1 MMMTTAAA
9 LGALAKSAF
18 RRQFTYRG
26 ANLAGMLTNLFF
38 GALRVAVVVALF
50 DARPGAAPDG
60 YGLSESITF
69 MACAQAILGWV
80 ALWGWWDLIRAI
92 RSGDILADLQRPVD
106 VFWSWAAQDLG
117 RALAQIALR
126 AVPLMLVYGLA
137 YRLALPA
144 DAGQWALF
152 ALSMGLAW
160 FLAFTWRFLYSLAA
174 FWSPDATGMA
184 RLAMFG
190 QTFLTGFL
198 MPLAFF
204 PEGVAAVLKALPFA
218 GMVATPIE
226 LFVNAS
232 RGPAALAAVGAQAL
246 WAVVL
251 YGAARLALQVGLR
264 RVTTQGG

>member
-1 MMMTTAAA
+1 MSAATA
-9 LGALAKSAF
+9 LGGLAASAF
-18 RRQFTYRG
+18 RRQFAYRG

-38 GALRVAVVVALF
+38 GVLRVAVVVALF
-50 DARPGAAPDG
+50 EARPGAAPDG
-60 YGLSESITF
+60 YGLVESITF
-69 MACAQAILGWV
+69 TACAQAILGWV

-92 RSGDILADLQRPVD
+92 RSGDIIADLQRPVD
-106 VFWSWAAQDLG
+106 LFWSWAAQDLG
-117 RALAQIALR
+117 RAIAQLALR
-126 AVPLMLVYGLA
+126 ALPLMAVYGIV

-152 ALSMGLAW
+152 AVSMGLAW
-160 FLAFTWRFLYSLAA
+160 FLAFTWRFLYSIAA

-184 RLAMFG
+184 RLAMFA

-204 PEGVAAVLKALPFA
+204 PEGLAAVLKALPFA

-226 LFVNAS
+226 LFVNAA

-246 WAVVL
+246 WAAAL
-251 YGAARLALQVGLR
+251 YVIARLALHLGLR
-264 RVTTQGG
+264 RLTTQGG